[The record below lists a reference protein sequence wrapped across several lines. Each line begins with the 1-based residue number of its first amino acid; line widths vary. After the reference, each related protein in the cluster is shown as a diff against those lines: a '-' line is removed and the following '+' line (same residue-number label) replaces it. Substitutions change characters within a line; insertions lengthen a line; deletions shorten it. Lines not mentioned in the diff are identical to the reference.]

1 MDRGDDAV
9 KEWERTTITGAA
21 PLRTRT
27 MRFDDVPDVLRLV
40 QRAVEHGCR
49 DHYDRGQRDA
59 VYASYAR
66 NLFVDALGPFDTV
79 VAEQDEDV
87 VGVAQLD
94 PPDCRLR
101 AIFVDAP
108 AQRHGIGR
116 TLLAEIEA
124 RARKRGLT
132 RLHGAMSLN
141 AVPFYLNA
149 GFRPYGGGPEQLV
162 SVNISIPV
170 LRMEKQLRA
179 RPSAPP
185 SK

>member
-1 MDRGDDAV
+1 MKD
-9 KEWERTTITGAA
+9 WERTAITGAA

-49 DHYDRGQRDA
+49 HHYDRRQRDA

-66 NLFVDALGPFDTV
+66 NLFVDAVGPFDTV
-79 VAEQDEDV
+79 VAEQAEGV

-116 TLLAEIEA
+116 ALLVEVEA
-124 RARKRGLT
+124 RARNRGLA

-149 GFRPYGGGPEQLV
+149 GFRPYGGGPERLV
-162 SVNISIPV
+162 SANISIPV
-170 LRMEKQLRA
+170 MRMEKHLKDC
-179 RPSAPP
+179 APA
-185 SK
+185 